1 MPQLKEKKKA
11 LVNEFKNH
19 AKDTGNSAIQ
29 VAILTERIQLLTD
42 HLKKYPKDF
51 ASRQGLFKMV
61 GQRRQLLAYLKR
73 TDQARYQS
81 IIQRLDLRK

>member
-11 LVNEFKNH
+11 LVEEFKNH
-19 AKDTGNSAIQ
+19 AKDTGNSSIQ
-29 VAILTERIQLLTD
+29 IAILTERIELLTG

-61 GQRRQLLAYLKR
+61 GQRRQLLAYLKDQ
-73 TDQARYQS
+73 DQAKYQS